1 MITYQDF
8 LQVGQDIN
16 HIMAFIHS
24 AIFQHKSSQ
33 MYKTAV
39 VADEYDKRRN
49 RTIVNYQ
56 KLLYTISGKAV
67 PDNFSANYKL
77 CSNFFNRF
85 VVQENQYL
93 LGNGVTWNEE
103 STGEKLGKDFDT
115 RLQELGKYALTHG
128 VAFGFFNLDKVQV
141 FKLTEFVPLLDE
153 EDGAM
158 KAGIRFWQ
166 IDDSKPL
173 RATLYELDG
182 YTDFIWNRRDENGK
196 VAGEVLHDKR
206 PYKVTVTYSEAEG
219 MEIYDGENYPSF
231 PIIPLWGNPHHQS
244 EFVGLREGID
254 AYDLIK
260 SGFCNTVDEA
270 SLVYWT
276 ISNAGGM
283 DDIDLVE
290 FVEHMKTVRAA
301 VTDGNAEAHTVEPP
315 YGAREAVLERIRND
329 LYDDAM
335 ALDTKE
341 ISGGAATATQIRAA
355 YEPLNNKTDQ
365 FEYCVIDFIDGLLF
379 VAGIEDSP
387 TFTRS
392 LIVNTQ
398 EEINNVITASEY
410 FDQDY
415 TTRKLLTLLGD
426 GDLADDML
434 ERMDSENMERM
445 GNSFGREEKE
455 EDMSEFEEEPEVEEL
470 EEFEDDSDNEID
482 RMFDELLAEL
492 EG

>member
-8 LQVGQDIN
+8 LQVGQDVN

-24 AIFQHKSSQ
+24 AIFQHKATN

-85 VVQENQYL
+85 TVQENQYL

-196 VAGEVLHDKR
+196 IYYSDPETEYSRIYWLKEEHDLF
-206 PYKVTVTYSEAEG
+206 YKLKEDIGATTGLGYLQYLDPFEA
-219 MEIYDGENYPSF
+219 
-231 PIIPLWGNPHHQS
+231 
-244 EFVGLREGID
+244 
-254 AYDLIK
+254 
-260 SGFCNTVDEA
+260 
-270 SLVYWT
+270 
-276 ISNAGGM
+276 
-283 DDIDLVE
+283 
-290 FVEHMKTVRAA
+290 
-301 VTDGNAEAHTVEPP
+301 
-315 YGAREAVLERIRND
+315 
-329 LYDDAM
+329 
-335 ALDTKE
+335 
-341 ISGGAATATQIRAA
+341 
-355 YEPLNNKTDQ
+355 
-365 FEYCVIDFIDGLLF
+365 
-379 VAGIEDSP
+379 
-387 TFTRS
+387 
-392 LIVNTQ
+392 
-398 EEINNVITASEY
+398 
-410 FDQDY
+410 
-415 TTRKLLTLLGD
+415 
-426 GDLADDML
+426 
-434 ERMDSENMERM
+434 
-445 GNSFGREEKE
+445 EEKE
-455 EDMSEFEEEPEVEEL
+455 AEERAHPSPVESSAPEETSIPEPQ
-470 EEFEDDSDNEID
+470 
-482 RMFDELLAEL
+482 
-492 EG
+492 G